1 MVNIKPYIFFGI
13 IFAIILV
20 GYFNYDLFIQYIP
33 LGNFIKFFVLI
44 LGISA
49 LFFPQIISKLKSGE
63 DYENIKEFIIE
74 KYSKKSDKKNA

>member
-44 LGISA
+44 LGIGA
-49 LFFPQIISKLKSGE
+49 LFFPKIISKLKSGE
-63 DYENIKEFIIE
+63 DYDDIKEFIIE
-74 KYSKKSDKKNA
+74 KYSSKKKK

>member
-44 LGISA
+44 LGIGA

-74 KYSKKSDKKNA
+74 KYSKKSDKKNG

>member
-1 MVNIKPYIFFGI
+1 MVNIKPFIFFGI

-20 GYFNYDLFIQYIP
+20 GYFNYNLFIQYIP
-33 LGNFIKFFVLI
+33 IGNFIKFFVLI
-44 LGISA
+44 LGIGA

-74 KYSKKSDKKNA
+74 KYTKKEKSKK